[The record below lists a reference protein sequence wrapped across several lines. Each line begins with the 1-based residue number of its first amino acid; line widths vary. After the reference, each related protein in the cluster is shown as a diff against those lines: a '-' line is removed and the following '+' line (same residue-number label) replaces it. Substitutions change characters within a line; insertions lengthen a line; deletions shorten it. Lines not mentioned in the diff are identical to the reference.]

1 MGPDKAKSPVWGFSP
16 PLATANRISLDWLL
30 FGDLRGLQRTTRWR
44 RQAGSADSDEIQLSA
59 VARQV
64 LDDGKPLLGV
74 LDGRAVVL

>member
-1 MGPDKAKSPVWGFSP
+1 MLFRPPMGPDKAKSPVWGFSP
-16 PLATANRISLDWLL
+16 P
-30 FGDLRGLQRTTRWR
+30 LRGLQRTTRWR